1 MPTSTHCYDYTAQ
14 ARDGGSVRVTCSML
28 EIYNEQVFDLLNRS
42 AKNLKVGKGAAPNAV
57 HCDVAAVIPGHPPA
71 V

>member
-1 MPTSTHCYDYTAQ
+1 MMHTSTHCCHHTAQ

-42 AKNLKVGKGAAPNAV
+42 AKNLKVCEKGLRQTLCTVTLPL
-57 HCDVAAVIPGHPPA
+57 
-71 V
+71 